1 MGGPFMS
8 ALCFLT
14 PTSYLLSYRLLK
26 PTPPSSFIMAVCESN
41 KSSFQWWWKN
51 QIQVLFGEFVTHVWF
66 GTCLSVFCSSYC
78 TNNLETLFCWRQYF
92 LIFNHEWKKYYESNL
107 TIFCH
112 WCYGKC
118 SMYLLIVYSFVSK
131 LMHTN
136 NPFNFLLFSIYKLLF
151 L

>member
-8 ALCFLT
+8 TLCFLT
-14 PTSYLLSYRLLK
+14 PTSFLLSYRLLK

-78 TNNLETLFCWRQYF
+78 TNNLETLLLETVLFDFQSWM
-92 LIFNHEWKKYYESNL
+92 KKIL
-107 TIFCH
+107 WTIFCH

>member
-14 PTSYLLSYRLLK
+14 PTSFLLSYRLLK

-78 TNNLETLFCWRQYF
+78 TNNLETLLLETVLFDFQSWMKKILWIKSDHF
-92 LIFNHEWKKYYESNL
+92 LS
-107 TIFCH
+107 
-112 WCYGKC
+112 
-118 SMYLLIVYSFVSK
+118 
-131 LMHTN
+131 LMLWEV
-136 NPFNFLLFSIYKLLF
+136 FYVFIDSLF
-151 L
+151 LCIKTYAHQ

>member
-8 ALCFLT
+8 TLCFLT
-14 PTSYLLSYRLLK
+14 PHSFLLSYRLLK

-78 TNNLETLFCWRQYF
+78 TNNLETLLLETVLFDFQSWMKKILWIKSDHF
-92 LIFNHEWKKYYESNL
+92 LS
-107 TIFCH
+107 
-112 WCYGKC
+112 
-118 SMYLLIVYSFVSK
+118 
-131 LMHTN
+131 LMLWEV
-136 NPFNFLLFSIYKLLF
+136 FYVFIDSLF
-151 L
+151 LCIKTYAHQ